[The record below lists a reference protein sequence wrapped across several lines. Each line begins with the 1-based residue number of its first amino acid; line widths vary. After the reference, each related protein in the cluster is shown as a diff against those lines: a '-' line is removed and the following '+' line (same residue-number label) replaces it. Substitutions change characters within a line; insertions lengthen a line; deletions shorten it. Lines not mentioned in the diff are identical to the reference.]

1 VPLQRPAVLDEL
13 TALLPPDG
21 LITDPDVVESY
32 RRDRAETVRPG
43 VPLAVV
49 RTRSRAEV
57 QATLGTASRYRVPV
71 VPRGGL
77 SGGAA
82 AIDGCI
88 VLSTERMRSVEV
100 RPDAMVAVVQPGALN
115 VEVKEAARACGLWY
129 PPDPSS
135 FEISS
140 IGGNL
145 ATNAGG
151 LCCVKYGVTGQ
162 YVLSV
167 KVVLADGTPVRLGRD
182 TIKDVAGYDL
192 KRLFIGS
199 EGTLGVIT
207 EATLRLRPAPP
218 PPSLSSPPSRTCAP
232 RASP

>member
-1 VPLQRPAVLDEL
+1 M
-13 TALLPPDG
+13 
-21 LITDPDVVESY
+21 VESY
-32 RRDRAETVRPG
+32 RHDRAETVRPG

-71 VPRGGL
+71 VPRGAGSGL

-100 RPDAMVAVVQPGALN
+100 RPDAMVAVVQTGALN

-151 LCCVKYGVTGQ
+151 LCCVKDGVTGD

-167 KVVLADGTPVRLGRD
+167 EVVLADGTPVRLGRD
-182 TIKDVAGYDL
+182 TIKDVAGHDL

-207 EATLRLRPAPP
+207 EATLRLRPARVGIRVHLPEI
-218 PPSLSSPPSRTCAP
+218 
-232 RASP
+232 